1 MDTSDELYKELQKL
15 RETLN
20 YHSYQ
25 YYTMD
30 SPEISD
36 YEYDMLY
43 RRLEDIEKAHPDWIT
58 SDSPTQRVGGKISS
72 GFNKYTHDQ
81 PMLSLGDVFNDN
93 ELREFDQRVRNDLG
107 GAALEYVVELKID
120 GLAVNLIYENGQF
133 VRGVTRGDGTVGEDI
148 TTNVRTIRTIPL
160 RIHSDSPH
168 MEVRGEVYMPID
180 SFERLNEQRM
190 SDELDPFANPRNA
203 AAGSL
208 RQLDPKI
215 TAQRGLAFF
224 AYALGGNVG
233 LEIHSQE
240 ELLAALHAFRFQVNK
255 EYRKFTTMEEVIT
268 FIHSWDDRRR
278 DLPYATDGMVVKVNS
293 FDQQATLGN
302 TVKIPRWA
310 IAYKFPPER
319 AKTKVLGISVTLGRT
334 GVLTPA
340 ADLEPVRLAGTV
352 VKRATLHNEDYIKDK
367 DIRIGDSVII
377 QKAGEIIPEVVKAV
391 VEDRTG
397 AEQVFAMPTECPAC
411 GSAVVRRDGEAASRC
426 INPDCPGVLQQRIA
440 HFVSRDAMNI
450 DGLGDAIV
458 SQLLAHNLIT
468 NVADIYFLKKEDLV
482 DLEGFGEKSADNLL
496 EAIEASK
503 TVGLARVLFA
513 LGIRFVGAKAGRIL
527 AEEYGSV
534 EAIMQATVTELT
546 VIDEIGPRIAESIV
560 TYFALD
566 AHRELVK
573 TLLSQG
579 VVMTAE
585 KKQLINTSFDGE
597 IVVLTGKLERFT
609 RQEAQKAVEDRG
621 GKVTSSVTKRTT
633 LVVAGA
639 DPGSKL
645 DKANQLGTK
654 VIDEEEFAE
663 WLERE

>member
-1 MDTSDELYKELQKL
+1 MSEELQQELQKL
-15 RETLN
+15 KETLN

-30 SPEISD
+30 APEISD

-43 RRLEDIEKAHPDWIT
+43 RRLEDIEKAHPEWIT
-58 SDSPTQRVGGKISS
+58 PDSPTQRVGGKISS
-72 GFNKYTHDQ
+72 GFEKYTHDR
-81 PMLSLGDVFNDN
+81 PMLSLGDVFNDG
-93 ELREFDQRVRNDLG
+93 ELREFDQRVRNDLS
-107 GAALEYVVELKID
+107 GADLEYVVELKID

-133 VRGVTRGDGTVGEDI
+133 VRGVTRGDGTIGEDI
-148 TTNVRTIRTIPL
+148 TSNVRTIRTIPL
-160 RIHSDSPH
+160 HINSTSPH

-180 SFERLNEQRM
+180 SFDRLNEQRLA
-190 SDELDPFANPRNA
+190 DELEPFANPRNA

-215 TAQRGLAFF
+215 TAQRRLAFF

-240 ELLAALHAFRFQVNK
+240 ELLQALHDFRFQVNP
-255 EYRKFTTMEEVIT
+255 EYRRFTTMDEVID
-268 FIHSWDDRRR
+268 FIHSWDEKRR

-367 DIRIGDSVII
+367 DIRIGDAVII

-391 VEDRTG
+391 VEERSG
-397 AEQVFAMPTECPAC
+397 QEQPFVMPAECPAC
-411 GSAVVRRDGEAASRC
+411 GSPVVRADGEAAARC
-426 INPDCPGVLQQRIA
+426 TNPDCPGVLRERVA

-450 DGLGDAIV
+450 DGLGSAIV
-458 SQLLAHNLIT
+458 TQLLDHELIH
-468 NVADIYFLKKEDLV
+468 NVADIYALKKEDLV

-496 EAIEASK
+496 TAVEKSK

-527 AEEYGSV
+527 AEHFGSMD
-534 EAIMQATVTELT
+534 AIMAAGVTELT
-546 VIDEIGPRIAESIV
+546 VIDEIGPRIADSIV
-560 TYFALD
+560 TYFAD
-566 AHRELVK
+566 EKHVNLVQ
-573 TLLSQG
+573 TLAERG
-579 VVMTAE
+579 VVLTAE
-585 KKQLINTSFDGE
+585 KRVLLNASFDGE
-597 IVVLTGKLERFT
+597 IVVLTGKLEIMT
-609 RQEAQKAVEDRG
+609 RQEAQAAVENRG
-621 GKVTSSVTKRTT
+621 GKVTSSVTKKTT

-645 DKANQLGTK
+645 DKARQLGTR

-663 WLERE
+663 WLEKAD

>member
-1 MDTSDELYKELQKL
+1 MSEELQQELQKL
-15 RETLN
+15 KETLN

-30 SPEISD
+30 APEISD

-58 SDSPTQRVGGKISS
+58 PDSPTQRVGGKISS
-72 GFNKYTHDQ
+72 GFEKYTHDR
-81 PMLSLGDVFNDN
+81 PMLSLGDVFNDG
-93 ELREFDQRVRNDLG
+93 ELREFDQRVRNDLS
-107 GAALEYVVELKID
+107 GADLEYVVELKID

-133 VRGVTRGDGTVGEDI
+133 VRGVTRGDGTIGEDI
-148 TTNVRTIRTIPL
+148 TSNVRTIRTIPL
-160 RIHSDSPH
+160 HINSTSPH

-180 SFERLNEQRM
+180 SFDRLNEQRLA
-190 SDELDPFANPRNA
+190 DELEPFANPRNA

-215 TAQRGLAFF
+215 TAQRRLAFF

-240 ELLAALHAFRFQVNK
+240 ELLQALHDFRFQVNP
-255 EYRKFTTMEEVIT
+255 EYRRFTTMDEVID
-268 FIHSWDDRRR
+268 FIHSWDEKRR

-367 DIRIGDSVII
+367 DIRIGDAVII

-391 VEDRTG
+391 VEERSG
-397 AEQVFAMPTECPAC
+397 QEQPFVMPAECPAC
-411 GSAVVRRDGEAASRC
+411 GSPVVRADGEAAARC
-426 INPDCPGVLQQRIA
+426 TNPDCPGVLRERVA

-450 DGLGDAIV
+450 DGLGSAIV
-458 SQLLAHNLIT
+458 TQLLDHELIH
-468 NVADIYFLKKEDLV
+468 NVADIYALKKEDLV

-496 EAIEASK
+496 TAVEKSK

-527 AEEYGSV
+527 AEHFGSMD
-534 EAIMQATVTELT
+534 AIMAAGVTELT
-546 VIDEIGPRIAESIV
+546 VIDEIGPRIADSIV
-560 TYFALD
+560 TYFAD
-566 AHRELVK
+566 EKHVNLVQ
-573 TLLSQG
+573 TLAERG
-579 VVMTAE
+579 VVLTAE
-585 KKQLINTSFDGE
+585 KRVLLNASFDGE
-597 IVVLTGKLERFT
+597 IVVLTGKLEIMT
-609 RQEAQKAVEDRG
+609 RQEAQAAVENRG
-621 GKVTSSVTKRTT
+621 GKVTSSVTKKTT

-645 DKANQLGTK
+645 DKARQLGTR

-663 WLERE
+663 WLEKAD